1 MVVDSSNVCFA
12 RRIRNIDAS
21 VIARHIGGSRYE
33 GSRQNVPTVPRRA
46 TRRKKRATASRTTAA
61 VGRRAVPSGLRTPAR
76 SRGGSRA
83 RPRAG
88 ARRLPRAPGGPAGK
102 TPRVR
107 SAARPRRARGKPEET
122 VSEAPSEAG
131 SSPSREAS
139 RRPQPAVPRAR
150 RSRRAA
156 SHSRGARRKRRH
168 RPSRASSVCARSRQA
183 HKRRTRE
190 SSTTTEERREI
201 GAFSGAFFRVLFPRC
216 FASRRSLPKRARSH
230 TTSHPKPPCLT
241 PSPPSR
247 PPRYVA
253 GAHQKPPDSC
263 AAGALASSRV
273 SNHSFGGSVVPLWI
287 GFVSEISLG
296 RAFSI
301 ERASPTDGRNLHDTH
316 TNRARS
322 LRRSTWTSSPSPAAT
337 SWICAR
343 PNTTTACISTA

>member
-1 MVVDSSNVCFA
+1 MVVDSSNVCHA

-46 TRRKKRATASRTTAA
+46 PRRKKRATASRTTAA

-88 ARRLPRAPGGPAGK
+88 ARRLPRARGGPAGK

-107 SAARPRRARGKPEET
+107 SAARPPRALGKPEAL
-122 VSEAPSEAG
+122 SEAPSEAG

-139 RRPQPAVPRAR
+139 RRPHPAVPRAR

-190 SSTTTEERREI
+190 STTTTESD
-201 GAFSGAFFRVLFPRC
+201 GKSALFLFRVLFGC
-216 FASRRSLPKRARSH
+216 FFLAVSLRADHFRSAH
-230 TTSHPKPPCLT
+230 AVTTSHPKPPCLT

-247 PPRYVA
+247 PPRYVV

-273 SNHSFGGSVVPLWI
+273 SNHPFGGSVFPLDRI
-287 GFVSEISLG
+287 RVGNIS
-296 RAFSI
+296 
-301 ERASPTDGRNLHDTH
+301 RASVFHRKSLTD
-316 TNRARS
+316 
-322 LRRSTWTSSPSPAAT
+322 
-337 SWICAR
+337 
-343 PNTTTACISTA
+343 

>member
-1 MVVDSSNVCFA
+1 MVVDSSNVCHA

-88 ARRLPRAPGGPAGK
+88 ARRLPRARGGPAGK

-107 SAARPRRARGKPEET
+107 SAARPPRALEKPEAL
-122 VSEAPSEAG
+122 SEAPSEAG

-190 SSTTTEERREI
+190 STTTTERREI
-201 GAFSGAFFRVLFPRC
+201 GAFSGAFRVLFPRC
-216 FASRRSLPKRARSH
+216 FASRRSLPRRARSH
-230 TTSHPKPPCLT
+230 HLPP
-241 PSPPSR
+241 
-247 PPRYVA
+247 
-253 GAHQKPPDSC
+253 
-263 AAGALASSRV
+263 
-273 SNHSFGGSVVPLWI
+273 
-287 GFVSEISLG
+287 
-296 RAFSI
+296 
-301 ERASPTDGRNLHDTH
+301 
-316 TNRARS
+316 
-322 LRRSTWTSSPSPAAT
+322 
-337 SWICAR
+337 
-343 PNTTTACISTA
+343 